1 MEWPKLK
8 NIIILLLLALNLF
21 FLVLVGEQAYAS
33 NRAQARMQ
41 TETLALLAMEDIHIS
56 EKTVP
61 WGGQYESVTLR
72 RDWDQDQE
80 FLLAEKIL
88 DGVTARQAGSP
99 ARYSGN
105 LGSVQFYQ
113 SGQFTIQ
120 LNPGAV
126 PLEGDAE
133 RHAVNYLKALGISA
147 RVKDLCEGEEGT
159 VTIDLWQLWQEE
171 PLLTCQ
177 IQMIYQ
183 DNALVSVQGMRLSG
197 GEPLADVSDEGLST
211 ETLLIRLMGAL
222 GGSGHGA
229 GYEIRSILPG
239 YLHRTSG
246 VSAQRVK
253 LIPVWRLENG
263 AGEYLLL
270 NCLTGTLEEAYEL
283 SWR

>member
-1 MEWPKLK
+1 VEWPKLK

-41 TETLALLAMEDIHIS
+41 TETLALLAMEDIQIS

-61 WGGQYESVTLR
+61 WGEQYQSVALR
-72 RDWDQDQE
+72 RDWDQAQD
-80 FLLAEKIL
+80 FSLAEKIL
-88 DGVTARQAGSP
+88 GGVTASQAGSP

-105 LGSVQFYQ
+105 LGSAQFYQ
-113 SGQFTIQ
+113 SGQFTIR

-147 RVKDLCEGEEGT
+147 RVKDLCEGAGET

-177 IQMIYQ
+177 IQMVYQ

-197 GEPLADVSDEGLST
+197 GMPIAGVFDEGLST

-222 GGSGHGA
+222 GGSGHGD

-246 VSAQRVK
+246 VSAQRVT